1 MNIQMIPNQDTKA
14 NFSLSKGNTCLSLE
28 LYSLM
33 GFNFSAEVS
42 GSDVRILDYIRVMEG
57 DYESIPNFDFHAHVG
72 EHISSNGGVRA
83 VLQNSDGINDMKEAE
98 YQTPLL
104 RTRLAALCVGKNFSR
119 VVPRKTREFSKCTA
133 RFGV

>member
-42 GSDVRILDYIRVMEG
+42 GSDVRILDYIRVMFKVCQTIVASFE
-57 DYESIPNFDFHAHVG
+57 HAH
-72 EHISSNGGVRA
+72 H
-83 VLQNSDGINDMKEAE
+83 VLS
-98 YQTPLL
+98 LF
-104 RTRLAALCVGKNFSR
+104 LAHRMS
-119 VVPRKTREFSKCTA
+119 
-133 RFGV
+133 